1 MSEDNSAM
9 RPIVLTICV
18 VLIAC
23 PVSVVAQDGPG
34 KTKAG
39 WHASG
44 SNGAVAAGR
53 PSAVEAGMEILQQQ
67 GSNAIDAAVATI
79 LAQSVVRSQAFC
91 FGGEVPFIIYD
102 AKRGVVEVLSGQGVA
117 PQLATLDYFQQHHN
131 GKIPGGHAASA
142 AVPAVLHTCCTAL
155 DRYGTRSFAEVAGPM
170 LRLLDRDEP
179 SWCANLTR
187 HLRAAMEAES
197 KAADRRAGIKAVID
211 YFYRGPAARQL
222 DKWSK
227 DNEGLIR
234 YEDLANHQTHI
245 EQPVSASYRDLSVYK
260 CGPWTQG
267 PYLLQTLKLLE
278 GYDLK
283 AMGHNS
289 PDYIHTVTEA
299 MKLGL
304 ADRDAYYADPRKVDV
319 PLNALLSDKYTDL
332 RRQLIDP
339 QHASLEQRVG
349 DPLGGKALLGI
360 PPQSY
365 TLAEGSNKDT
375 TTCLV
380 ADKLG
385 NVVAATPSGW
395 GGVLAGDTG
404 IVLGSR
410 LISLNTWEGH
420 PNCVQ
425 PGKRPRI
432 TLTPTLVLQEG
443 KPVIAVSVAG
453 GDAQDQATLQ
463 VLLNQIEFGMKPD
476 QAITAPRFGTY
487 HLVGSF
493 SQPPPQLGSLTVY
506 KPVQQSTIEDL
517 ERRGHKVRRRS
528 GAYAQPITIAI
539 DPETGTQHAAGDPQ
553 AGRHAAA
560 Y

>member
-1 MSEDNSAM
+1 MSQVTYFIC
-9 RPIVLTICV
+9 IVLIS
-18 VLIAC
+18 LPIFAR
-23 PVSVVAQDGPG
+23 AEDGPV
-34 KTKAG
+34 G
-39 WHASG
+39 WHSSG
-44 SNGAVAAGR
+44 KNGAVAAGR
-53 PSAVEAGMEILQQQ
+53 PAAVDAGMEILQQQ
-67 GSNAIDAAVATI
+67 GGNAIDAAVATI

-91 FGGEVPFIIYD
+91 FGGEVPIIVYD
-102 AKRGVVEVLSGQGVA
+102 AKRGVVEVLSGQGAA
-117 PQLATLDYFQQHHN
+117 PQLATLQYFQQHHN

-142 AVPAVLHTCCTAL
+142 AVPAVLHACCTAL
-155 DRYGTRSFAEVAGPM
+155 DRYGTRSFGEVARPM

-179 SWCANLTR
+179 TWCANLAR
-187 HLRAAMEAES
+187 HLEKAIEAEK
-197 KAADRRAGIKAVID
+197 KAPDRSTGINVVID
-211 YFYRGPAARQL
+211 YFYRGPVARQL
-222 DKWSK
+222 DQWSK
-227 DNEGLIR
+227 ENDGLIR
-234 YEDLANHQTHI
+234 YEDLASHQTFI
-245 EQPVSASYRDLSVYK
+245 EQPASANYRDLKVYK

-267 PYLLQTLKLLE
+267 PYLLQTLRLLE

-283 AMGHNS
+283 SMGHNS
-289 PDYIHTVTEA
+289 PDYVHTVVEA

-319 PLNALLSDKYTDL
+319 PLEALLSDKYTDL

-339 QHASLEQRVG
+339 EHASLVQRVG

-360 PPQSY
+360 QPQSY
-365 TLAEGSNKDT
+365 TLEKGPNRDT

-380 ADKLG
+380 ADKWG

-410 LISLNTWEGH
+410 LISLNTWKGH

-432 TLTPTLVLQEG
+432 TLTPTLVLQDS
-443 KPVIAVSVAG
+443 KPIIAVSVAG

-463 VLLNQIEFGMKPD
+463 VLLNQIEFSMD
-476 QAITAPRFGTY
+476 SNQAITASRFGTY

-493 SQPPPQLGSLTVY
+493 NQPPPQLGSLTIY
-506 KPVQQSTIEDL
+506 GPGQESTITEL
-517 ERRGHKVRRRS
+517 KTRGHKVRKRS
-528 GAYAQPITIAI
+528 GAYAQPITIVI
-539 DPETGTQHAAGDPQ
+539 DSETGMKYAAGDPR